1 MPRMGGIDAAR
12 NLREMGY
19 KNKLVALTA
28 NATVLDKEHCFEV
41 GMDDFLTKPLRLSR
55 LRTAVHSSS
64 DSET

>member
-1 MPRMGGIDAAR
+1 MGGIDTAH

-28 NATVLDKEHCFEV
+28 NATVVDKDHCFKA

-55 LRTAVHSSS
+55 LRTVVSSSS
-64 DSET
+64 DSKT